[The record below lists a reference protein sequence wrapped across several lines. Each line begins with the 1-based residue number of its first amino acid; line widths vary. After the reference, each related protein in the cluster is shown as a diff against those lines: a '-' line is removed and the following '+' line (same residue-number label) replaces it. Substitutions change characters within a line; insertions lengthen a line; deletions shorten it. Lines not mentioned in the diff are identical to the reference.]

1 MPPGNLR
8 GLARFTVPA
17 VGVPLVKARAG
28 DPVPAAALVVLT
40 VALVL
45 AGGGR
50 GPSRGVAPRRHG
62 YGALQRGS
70 VLEAR
75 TS

>member
-1 MPPGNLR
+1 
-8 GLARFTVPA
+8 
-17 VGVPLVKARAG
+17 VKARAG

-50 GPSRGVAPRRHG
+50 
-62 YGALQRGS
+62 
-70 VLEAR
+70 AR
-75 TS
+75 PAG